1 MAHKKQKKQPEWP
14 PNGEWLV
21 AKESGQH
28 RSGEKSKKSTPS
40 RGRPRFEHPIL
51 ADAVAKDD
59 RLLTVAEAAAW
70 IGCGRRTL
78 DQMIS
83 DRRIPA
89 HLIGGRYRFDKL
101 EVLRETK
108 LSD

>member
-1 MAHKKQKKQPEWP
+1 MNQIAINLLKISIRLEQMGLKDDASELAL
-14 PNGEWLV
+14 LV
-21 AKESGQH
+21 
-28 RSGEKSKKSTPS
+28 
-40 RGRPRFEHPIL
+40 
-51 ADAVAKDD
+51 DAVAKDD

-89 HLIGGRYRFDKL
+89 HLIGGRYRFDKS
-101 EVLRETK
+101 EVLKETK

>member
-1 MAHKKQKKQPEWP
+1 MNRISTELLKISIRLEEVGLKAHASE
-14 PNGEWLV
+14 LV
-21 AKESGQH
+21 
-28 RSGEKSKKSTPS
+28 T
-40 RGRPRFEHPIL
+40 L
-51 ADAVAKDD
+51 AEAIAKDD

-70 IGCGRRTL
+70 LGCGRRTL

-101 EVLRETK
+101 EILKETK
-108 LSD
+108 LGK

>member
-1 MAHKKQKKQPEWP
+1 MNQIAINLLKISIRLEQMGLKDDASE
-14 PNGEWLV
+14 L
-21 AKESGQH
+21 AL
-28 RSGEKSKKSTPS
+28 
-40 RGRPRFEHPIL
+40 L

-89 HLIGGRYRFDKL
+89 HLIGGRYRFDKS
-101 EVLRETK
+101 EVLKETK

>member
-1 MAHKKQKKQPEWP
+1 MNRISIELLRISIKLEEMGLKGYASE
-14 PNGEWLV
+14 LV
-21 AKESGQH
+21 L
-28 RSGEKSKKSTPS
+28 
-40 RGRPRFEHPIL
+40 L
-51 ADAVAKDD
+51 ADSVANDD
-59 RLLTVAEAAAW
+59 RLLTVDEARAW

-78 DQMIS
+78 DQMVT

-89 HLIGGRYRFDKL
+89 HLIGGRYRFDKS

>member
-1 MAHKKQKKQPEWP
+1 MNQIAINLLKISIRLEQMGLKDDASE
-14 PNGEWLV
+14 L
-21 AKESGQH
+21 AL
-28 RSGEKSKKSTPS
+28 
-40 RGRPRFEHPIL
+40 L

-89 HLIGGRYRFDKL
+89 HLIGGRYRFDKS
-101 EVLRETK
+101 EVLKETK
-108 LSD
+108 LSY

>member
-1 MAHKKQKKQPEWP
+1 MNRISVELLKISLRLEDVGLKDHASE
-14 PNGEWLV
+14 
-21 AKESGQH
+21 
-28 RSGEKSKKSTPS
+28 
-40 RGRPRFEHPIL
+40 L
-51 ADAVAKDD
+51 ALLAEAVAEDD

-78 DQMIS
+78 DQMVS

-108 LSD
+108 LSG